1 MPYQEIQTLGFPNSP
16 RKFGLYEKPWACI
29 SWYGPCT
36 QLVIVSMKSRK
47 LKRLENVSQLKK
59 DFALHSNY
67 SFEIVILVM
76 FLKNCQNLFS
86 FALLIMPT
94 ALSGGGRGGCEGGG
108 GGGGRCLLNVLSLLR
123 LHGYLIKRGAY
134 FETRRNYNISLLISK
149 SENVI
154 SCQ

>member
-1 MPYQEIQTLGFPNSP
+1 MCM
-16 RKFGLYEKPWACI
+16 R
-29 SWYGPCT
+29 
-36 QLVIVSMKSRK
+36 SRK

-59 DFALHSNY
+59 DPFALHSNY

-94 ALSGGGRGGCEGGG
+94 ALSGRGRGKGGEMLAK
-108 GGGGRCLLNVLSLLR
+108 CSLTFKV
-123 LHGYLIKRGAY
+123 GYLIKRGAY
-134 FETRRNYNISLLISK
+134 FETIRNYNILLLISK